1 MTDQSE
7 LCART
12 HTHTQQQQQEEEE
25 EKKKNQT
32 SSEILHC
39 IFQGFFCFFVTHHQ
53 PHSGCMAIKGFAIL
67 N

>member
-1 MTDQSE
+1 MKDQSE

-12 HTHTQQQQQEEEE
+12 HTEQEEEE
-25 EKKKNQT
+25 KKNQT

-39 IFQGFFCFFVTHHQ
+39 IFEGFFCFFVTHHQ

>member
-1 MTDQSE
+1 MKDQSE

-12 HTHTQQQQQEEEE
+12 HTHTHTQQEEEV
-25 EKKKNQT
+25 KKNQT

-39 IFQGFFCFFVTHHQ
+39 IFQGFFCFFATHHQ
-53 PHSGCMAIKGFAIL
+53 SHSGCMAIKGFAIL